1 MFRSLLSFS
10 SPLSLLLL
18 AGSAAQAA
26 ELTALE
32 QRWLQAAAPVLAY
45 SQTLKLPVDVI
56 VQPQARATDVP
67 LAMGFDGGRC
77 KLVLSLRGNPQ
88 AHTILSSVPPERHAE
103 LIEAMAAHEVAHCWR
118 HAQGAWNA
126 LPAGFAEAGE
136 ETAADSRLLAVSKA
150 LRESRREEA
159 YADLAA
165 LAWTRHR
172 NPDAYRRV
180 HGWLE
185 NVRSRHTVAR
195 GGHDTR
201 AWVAL
206 ARDASR
212 LEQTGAPFEDAAAL
226 WREGLLR
233 D

>member
-1 MFRSLLSFS
+1 MFKSLLSIA
-10 SPLSLLLL
+10 LL
-18 AGSAAQAA
+18 AGATAQAA

-32 QRWLQAAAPVLAY
+32 QRWLKAASPVLAY
-45 SQTLKLPVDVI
+45 SKTLKLPIDII
-56 VQPQARATDVP
+56 VQPQARPSDVP

-88 AHTILSSVPPERHAE
+88 AETVLAAVPAERQGE

-118 HAQGAWNA
+118 HAQGAWKA
-126 LPAGFAEAGE
+126 LPAGFEEVGE
-136 ETAADSRLLAVSKA
+136 ETAADAGLLAMSKA

-159 YADLAA
+159 FADLAA

-172 NPDAYRRV
+172 NPEAYMRV

-185 NVRSRHTVAR
+185 DVRSRQTAAR

-201 AWVAL
+201 VWVDL

-212 LEQTGAPFEDAAAL
+212 MGQSGAPFEDAAPL

>member
-1 MFRSLLSFS
+1 MFKSLLSIA
-10 SPLSLLLL
+10 LL
-18 AGSAAQAA
+18 AGATAQAA

-32 QRWLQAAAPVLAY
+32 QRWLKAAGPVLAY
-45 SQTLKLPVDVI
+45 SKTLKLPIDII
-56 VQPQARATDVP
+56 VQPQARPSDVP

-88 AHTILSSVPPERHAE
+88 AETVLAAVPAERQGE

-118 HAQGAWNA
+118 HAQGAWKA
-126 LPAGFAEAGE
+126 LPAGFEEVGE
-136 ETAADSRLLAVSKA
+136 ETAADAGLLAMSKA

-172 NPDAYRRV
+172 NPEAYTRV

-185 NVRSRHTVAR
+185 DVRSRQTAAR

-201 AWVAL
+201 VWVDL

-212 LEQTGAPFEDAAAL
+212 MGQSGAPFEDAAPL

>member
-1 MFRSLLSFS
+1 MFIRLPSLFSVSLL
-10 SPLSLLLL
+10 
-18 AGSAAQAA
+18 AAATAQGA

-32 QRWLQAAAPVLAY
+32 QRWLQAASPVLAY
-45 SQTLKLPVDVI
+45 SRTLNLPVDVI

-88 AHTILSSVPPERHAE
+88 AEAILAAVPPERHGE

-118 HAQGAWNA
+118 HAQGAWKA
-126 LPAGFAEAGE
+126 LPAGFAEVGKEA
-136 ETAADSRLLAVSKA
+136 AADVRLLAASKE

-165 LAWTRHR
+165 LAWTWHR
-172 NPDAYRRV
+172 NPAAYGRV

-185 NVRSRHTVAR
+185 TIRNRHSVAR

-201 AWVAL
+201 VWVAL
-206 ARDASR
+206 ARDAR
-212 LEQTGAPFEDAAAL
+212 RIRQTGAPFEDAAPL
-226 WREGLLR
+226 WKEGLLR

>member
-1 MFRSLLSFS
+1 MFKSLLS
-10 SPLSLLLL
+10 LALL
-18 AGSAAQAA
+18 AGATAQAA

-32 QRWLQAAAPVLAY
+32 QRWLQAASPVLAY
-45 SQTLKLPVDVI
+45 SKTLKLPIDII
-56 VQPQARATDVP
+56 VQPQARPSDVP
-67 LAMGFDGGRC
+67 MAMGFDGGRC

-88 AHTILSSVPPERHAE
+88 AETVLAAVPAERQGE

-118 HAQGAWNA
+118 HARGAWNA
-126 LPAGFAEAGE
+126 LPAGFEEVGE
-136 ETAADSRLLAVSKA
+136 ETAADPDLLAMSKA

-172 NPDAYRRV
+172 NPEAYGRV

-185 NVRSRHTVAR
+185 DVRSRQTVAR

-201 AWVAL
+201 VWVNL

-212 LEQTGAPFEDAAAL
+212 MGQSGAPFEDAAPL